1 MDSPCSEAIVIVFQ
15 TVPVVCIKRKRKMRE
30 MIREMQDKE

>member
-15 TVPVVCIKRKRKMRE
+15 TVPVVCKKRKRRRSEKL
-30 MIREMQDKE
+30 REMQEK